1 MSDTEQF
8 ILNTTEDMIR
18 QGGYNGFS
26 FRNIAD
32 AIGIKSSSVHYHFE
46 TKEKLGAA
54 TAKRYTENF
63 LIFLGEPEQLKDQ
76 GINPVVHYVA
86 AFRGAITSDNGMCL
100 CGILGTE
107 ANMLPESIV
116 TELNNFFDKNVQW
129 LERAYEQI
137 GVSGAKDLHK
147 KAVQTLSLLE
157 GAMMIAISKKDI
169 SFFDT
174 SAQIIVDAAEKLD

>member
-1 MSDTEQF
+1 MSDTEKF

-54 TAKRYTENF
+54 TTKRYTENF

-116 TELNNFFDKNVQW
+116 AELNNFFDKNVQW

-137 GVSGAKDLHK
+137 GVSGAEERHK
-147 KAVQTLSLLE
+147 KALQTLSLLE
-157 GAMMIAISKKDI
+157 GAMMISISKKDI
-169 SFFDT
+169 DFFDT
-174 SAQIIVDAAEKLD
+174 AIQIVLDAAERLN